1 MAKKDDEAY
10 REELTEEQYWV
21 TRQGGTER
29 PFSGI
34 YNSHKE
40 PGTYYCVCCHAQ
52 LFSSEDKF
60 ESSCG
65 WPSFSE
71 HMQNDMVSFHPDT
84 SHGMARTEVRCASC
98 EAHLGHVFDDGPT
111 ESKQRFCINSASLRF
126 DDKK

>member
-10 REELTEEQYWV
+10 REMLTEEQFWV

-29 PFSGI
+29 PFTGI
-34 YNSHKE
+34 YNAHKE
-40 PGTYYCVCCHAQ
+40 PGTYRCVCCHAQ

-71 HMQNDMVSFHPDT
+71 HMKNEMVSFHPDK
-84 SHGMARTEVRCASC
+84 SHGMVRTEVRCANC

-111 ESKQRFCINSASLRF
+111 ETGQRYCINSASLNF
-126 DDKK
+126 DAKK